1 MALTDNPVMRQVAPL
16 QEWVLLFELLRCLL
30 QVFRVGLYLKRR

>member
-1 MALTDNPVMRQVAPL
+1 MALTDNPVMRQVVPL

-30 QVFRVGLYLKRR
+30 